1 MIIFNYITQMKR
13 ISKEIKNQYI
23 ILIYNQNIKNIKNE
37 IINIKS
43 KKCEFENE
51 LINLNIEEKYYFLC
65 IYSYWNNLILNQL
78 ENIQNV

>member
-23 ILIYNQNIKNIKNE
+23 ILIYYQNIKNIKNE

-51 LINLNIEEKYYFLC
+51 LINLNIEEKYYFLF